1 MPVCECSSKSG
12 RNSTLPFGVQ
22 VKHAIQIKTNI
33 GNKGPA
39 FAGISIL
46 REVPAVFALAT
57 EV

>member
-1 MPVCECSSKSG
+1 MPVCECSRKIG
-12 RNSTLPFGVQ
+12 CNSTMPFGVQ

-46 REVPAVFALAT
+46 CEVPAVFALAT